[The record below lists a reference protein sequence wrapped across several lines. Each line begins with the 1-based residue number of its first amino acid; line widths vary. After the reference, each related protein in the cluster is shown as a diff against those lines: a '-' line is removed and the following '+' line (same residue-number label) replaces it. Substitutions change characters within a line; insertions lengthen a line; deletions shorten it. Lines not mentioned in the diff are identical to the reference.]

1 MSKPKSRPQKG
12 DKKRYIREA
21 IQSLGLDARYAD
33 AAKWIKA
40 KYGVEV
46 ADPTFYQLRKEMQQA
61 AKRGQPGGGAGQP
74 SAAASE
80 PTPTRAA
87 SPQAGTTPRPP
98 ARAGKPAAAPR
109 AKARPT
115 GPTAQEGAGEDR
127 DGVAAWVLQA
137 KSLVA
142 KLGKEEAK
150 KLIDAL

>member
-1 MSKPKSRPQKG
+1 MQKHQKG
-12 DKKRYIREA
+12 EKKQYVREA
-21 IQSLGLDARYAD
+21 IHSLGLDATFTPAS
-33 AAKWIKA
+33 KWIRE
-40 KYGVEV
+40 KYRVEV
-46 ADPTFYQLRKEMQQA
+46 SEPTYYAIRREMQQEA
-61 AKRGQPGGGAGQP
+61 RRGQTGGGAGQP

-80 PTPTRAA
+80 STPTGAA

-137 KSLVA
+137 KALVA
-142 KLGKEEAK
+142 KLGKDEAK